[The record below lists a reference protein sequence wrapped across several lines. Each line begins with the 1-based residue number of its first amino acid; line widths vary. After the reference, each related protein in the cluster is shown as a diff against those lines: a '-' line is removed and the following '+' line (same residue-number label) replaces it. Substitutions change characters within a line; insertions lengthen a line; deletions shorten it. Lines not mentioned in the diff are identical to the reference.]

1 MKIVIWVAC
10 VFVFS
15 LVQAAIKS
23 QGIVLG
29 GVPTVLL
36 ALLLVFLPA
45 PALCRWWSRRK
56 QQPAI
61 PKEEQEER
69 WYTCKKCG
77 QLVREGEN
85 CDCAAIQRAK
95 EDKLCGTPFVQAR
108 QRLDEELAAGNI
120 TQKEYDERSAAFG
133 VPTPETPTGPI
144 CEPTVEQP
152 RKKSRLPVV
161 LSVLCAVLAVCSCA
175 LGYYAAN
182 LSAEREKLA
191 AENEILNATLHDL
204 SDDNQRLQIEVDALD
219 ARNED
224 LFNYFYDAVF
234 LYYNIGFI
242 VSGSNRYHSYDCPVF
257 QSADEYWAHNIEYC
271 EYLGYSKC
279 GNCW

>member
-15 LVQAAIKS
+15 LVQTAIKS

-108 QRLDEELAAGNI
+108 QRLNEELAAGNI

-133 VPTPETPTGPI
+133 VSTPETPTGPVY
-144 CEPTVEQP
+144 EPPVEQP

-161 LSVLCAVLAVCSCA
+161 LSILCAVLAVCSCA
-175 LGYYAAN
+175 LGYHAAS

-191 AENEILNATLHDL
+191 VENEILSATLHDL
-204 SDDNQRLQIEVDALD
+204 SDENARLE
-219 ARNED
+219 NEID
-224 LFNYFYDAVF
+224 GLQA
-234 LYYNIGFI
+234 
-242 VSGSNRYHSYDCPVF
+242 
-257 QSADEYWAHNIEYC
+257 SAAPSFSSWTERAKAYKEAEEDWTVLHDTGYISLSFDEWWIFVQGT
-271 EYLGYSKC
+271 YLAGE
-279 GNCW
+279 

>member
-15 LVQAAIKS
+15 LVQTAIKS

-85 CDCAAIQRAK
+85 CDCSAIQRAK
-95 EDKLCGTPFVQAR
+95 EDKLCGTPLVQAR

-120 TQKEYDERSAAFG
+120 TQEEYDERSTALG
-133 VPTPETPTGPI
+133 VSMPETPTGPI
-144 CEPTVEQP
+144 CEPPVEQP

-191 AENEILNATLHDL
+191 VENEILNATLHDL
-204 SDDNQRLQIEVDALD
+204 SDENARLE
-219 ARNED
+219 NEID
-224 LFNYFYDAVF
+224 GLQASAAPSFSSWVEWNK
-234 LYYNIGFI
+234 LYEAGYIKL
-242 VSGSNRYHSYDCPVF
+242 SYDEW
-257 QSADEYWAHNIEYC
+257 QIIIS
-271 EYLGYSKC
+271 GK
-279 GNCW
+279 